1 MEKIAIKINHVALQ
15 ELCFFLEI
23 QSFAGNYKPEQK
35 VVMSIMHELSK
46 KLETKEIA
54 KRHTVKKFKLNFLYY
69 EAFALERFCR
79 ELYNA
84 FAAEFEP
91 NPFGRH
97 VLLDVANQIDKQL

>member
-1 MEKIAIKINHVALQ
+1 MEKITIKINHVALQ

-46 KLETKEIA
+46 KLETKEIN
-54 KRHTVKKFKLNFLYY
+54 KRHTVKKFKMTFLYY

-79 ELYNA
+79 QLYNGYSQDLK
-84 FAAEFEP
+84 P
-91 NPFGRH
+91 DPFLVH